1 MSTGAAPRDHRPTAV
16 PMGTLLAACAA
27 ATAVSTPPARE
38 QARPVRDAAD
48 LVRGPADPGRGAAA
62 RAPLGRPGPE
72 SEAA

>member
-1 MSTGAAPRDHRPTAV
+1 
-16 PMGTLLAACAA
+16 MGTLLAACAA

-38 QARPVRDAAD
+38 QARPVRGA
-48 LVRGPADPGRGAAA
+48 ADPGRGAAA

>member
-1 MSTGAAPRDHRPTAV
+1 MSTGAAPRDHRPAAV

-38 QARPVRDAAD
+38 QARPVRDTAA
-48 LVRGPADPGRGAAA
+48 PGRGAAA
-62 RAPLGRPGPE
+62 RGPLAQPGPE